1 MTTELY
7 LEFPDTG
14 NVKTFRVT
22 DGSNYNHK
30 IKVECPI
37 LEITPPGYSSAVS
50 FNVVQGFSTV
60 LNSSNLNISKVKAY
74 SKLQPLP
81 DGVYK
86 IKYSIKPN
94 ESLWIEYNYLRI
106 NKFVK
111 DYNTE
116 LCALKLQACEPDN
129 EVKLQLKK
137 LREIDTYIK
146 AAKIEVEDCG
156 NIIRGLELYEYA
168 TKLLNKF
175 QSSNCVT
182 CK

>member
-1 MTTELY
+1 MVTELY

-14 NVKTFRVT
+14 NVKTLRVT
-22 DGSNYNHK
+22 DGSYYNHK

-37 LEITPPGYSSAVS
+37 LEVTPPGYSSAVS
-50 FNVVQGFSTV
+50 FNVTKGFSTV
-60 LNSSNLNISKVKAY
+60 LNSSNLNISKVNAY

-86 IKYSIKPN
+86 FKYSIKPN
-94 ESLWIEYNYLRI
+94 ELLWIEYQHLRI
-106 NKFVK
+106 NAFMK

-129 EVKLQLKK
+129 ETSLKLKK
-137 LREIDTYIK
+137 LREIRSYME
-146 AAKIEVEDCG
+146 AAKIEVDECG
-156 NIIRGLELYEYA
+156 NKIRGMELYEYA
-168 TKLLNKF
+168 KKLLNKF
-175 QSSNCVT
+175 QTSDCIT